1 MGHMIKYGVVT
12 LLAGAAYVITMVLAA
27 FSVTPVRKR
36 MIVSAT
42 RFSRIDMLLIGCA
55 IVTAALV
62 AVAAQLVGRA
72 RRQDA

>member
-1 MGHMIKYGVVT
+1 MIKSGVVT
-12 LLAGAAYVITMVLAA
+12 LLGAAYVITMVLVA

-42 RFSRIDMLLIGCA
+42 RPSRIDMQLLISCA
-55 IVTAALV
+55 IVTTALF